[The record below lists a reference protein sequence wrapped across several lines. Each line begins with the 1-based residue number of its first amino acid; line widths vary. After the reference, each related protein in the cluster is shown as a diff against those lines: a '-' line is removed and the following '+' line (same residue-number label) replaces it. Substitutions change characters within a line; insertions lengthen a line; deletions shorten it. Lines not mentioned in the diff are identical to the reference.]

1 MPMMGREG
9 IRGSARAVASAGV
22 GERVAAGII
31 GVLVFAVLTALGAHV
46 RMPLP
51 FTPVPITL
59 QTLFVALA
67 GATLGPVLGP
77 VSQGLYVLAGGLGLP
92 IFAGGVGGWTHLAL
106 GPTGGYLLG
115 FLAAAGLTGW
125 MIRCRDARFSW
136 ILLSMAGGHMLI
148 YACGILWLALIL
160 GVSLERA
167 VSLDALPF
175 LAGDAVK
182 LCVAAGLF
190 WGAARRMRTA
200 FP

>member
-1 MPMMGREG
+1 MTGRAG
-9 IRGSARAVASAGV
+9 IQGRARAVSTAGA
-22 GERVAAGII
+22 GERVAAGSI

-46 RMPLP
+46 RIPLP

-67 GATLGPVLGP
+67 GAALGPVLGP

-92 IFAGGVGGWTHLAL
+92 VFAGGLGGWLHLAQ

-115 FLAAAGLTGW
+115 FLAATGLTGW
-125 MIRCRDARFSW
+125 MIRRRDARFSW
-136 ILLSMAGGHMLI
+136 ILLSMTAGHVLI
-148 YACGILWLALIL
+148 YTCGMLWLALLL

-167 VSLDALPF
+167 VSLGVLPF
-175 LAGDAVK
+175 LAGDAAK

-190 WGAARRMRTA
+190 RGAARRMRAA